1 MSVNKVILLGFVGND
16 PDMSFPEKGNA
27 VAKFSLATSEHR
39 GVEGREVTDWHKI
52 VMFGEKARFAEN
64 YIRKGTKLYV
74 EGRIK
79 YRDWEDKFKVRHK
92 LTEIVADN
100 FEIIGRNLPS

>member
-16 PDMSFPEKGNA
+16 PEMSFPESGS
-27 VAKFSLATSEHR
+27 VLAKFSLATSEPR
-39 GVEGREVTDWHKI
+39 GAEGREVTDWHRI
-52 VMFGEKARFAEN
+52 VMFGEKAKFAEN
-64 YIRKGTKLYV
+64 YIRKGTRLYV

-92 LTEIVADN
+92 ITEIIADN
-100 FEIIGRNLPS
+100 FEIIGRS

>member
-1 MSVNKVILLGFVGND
+1 MSVNKVILLGNVGHD
-16 PDMSFPEKGNA
+16 PEMSFPDGGTSI
-27 VAKFSLATSEHR
+27 AKFSLATSEPR

-52 VMFGEKARFAEN
+52 VMFGEKAKVAEN

-79 YRDWEDKFKVRHK
+79 YRDWEDKFKIRHK
-92 LTEIVADN
+92 VTEIIADN
-100 FEIIGRNLPS
+100 FEIIGRSNQQ